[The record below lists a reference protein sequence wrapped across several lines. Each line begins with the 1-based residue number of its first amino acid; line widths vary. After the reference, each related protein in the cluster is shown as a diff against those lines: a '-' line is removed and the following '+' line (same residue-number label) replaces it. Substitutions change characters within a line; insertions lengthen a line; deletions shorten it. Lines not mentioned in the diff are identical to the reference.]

1 MTVRITLALAAICTL
16 PGAVTAQA
24 DMLSTLANRADTAIR
39 ANGYRATRWQHRGKL
54 RQRGAE
60 TVRVTL
66 AGTQPVRIVGMC
78 DGGCDDLNLD
88 LIDASGKSIDRDTG
102 SDGFPIVAADE
113 GGSYSVR
120 VTMPECDDASC
131 SYLIRAYAKR

>member
-1 MTVRITLALAAICTL
+1 MTVRLIVALAAIVAL
-16 PGAVTAQA
+16 PGAATAQA
-24 DMLSTLANRADTAIR
+24 DMLTTLATRADVAIR
-39 ANGYRATRWQHRGKL
+39 ASGYRATRWQHRGQL

-60 TVRVTL
+60 TVRVKL
-66 AGTQPVRIVGMC
+66 DGTQPVRIVGMC

-88 LIDASGKSIDRDTG
+88 LIDAAGKSIDKDTG

-120 VTMPECDDASC
+120 VTMPGCDDATC
-131 SYLIRAYAKR
+131 GYLIRAYVKR